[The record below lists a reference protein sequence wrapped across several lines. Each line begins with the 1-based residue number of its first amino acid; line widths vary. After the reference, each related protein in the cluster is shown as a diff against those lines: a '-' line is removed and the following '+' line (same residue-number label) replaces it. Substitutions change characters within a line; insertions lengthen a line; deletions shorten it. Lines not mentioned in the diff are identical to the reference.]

1 MSRPAVVG
9 VARYNT
15 GMFPRVVAL
24 VCGLAAAGLG
34 SACATAKAA
43 VATPL
48 PTMVPPDVPPRV
60 IAEYLPDPPLPAEP
74 VSAEAVTPSP
84 RLPRPPRR
92 DVPRTEPAS
101 EEPQG
106 PPVPP
111 AAAPA
116 PQPALALQSTGAG
129 ARADQSVRTLLA
141 QAARDLGRVDYQ
153 ALDADGRAQYDTA
166 RRFMQQADD
175 ALKGRNVMFAG
186 KLADKAATMAA
197 VLVR

>member
-1 MSRPAVVG
+1 M
-9 VARYNT
+9 
-15 GMFPRVVAL
+15 
-24 VCGLAAAGLG
+24 
-34 SACATAKAA
+34 
-43 VATPL
+43 
-48 PTMVPPDVPPRV
+48 
-60 IAEYLPDPPLPAEP
+60 
-74 VSAEAVTPSP
+74 SAEAVTPPP

-92 DVPRTEPAS
+92 DVPRTEPTPD
-101 EEPQG
+101 EPQG
-106 PPVPP
+106 PPALPP
-111 AAAPA
+111 APA

>member
-1 MSRPAVVG
+1 MSRRAIG
-9 VARYNT
+9 VPARYT
-15 GMFPRVVAL
+15 GPMFPRVVAL

-43 VATPL
+43 VPAPL

-74 VSAEAVTPSP
+74 VSTEAVAPPP

-92 DVPRTEPAS
+92 DVPRTEPTPD
-101 EEPQG
+101 EPQG
-106 PPVPP
+106 PPALPP
-111 AAAPA
+111 VPA

-153 ALDADGRAQYDTA
+153 ALDTDGRAQYDTA

-186 KLADKAATMAA
+186 TLADKAATMAA

>member
-1 MSRPAVVG
+1 MSRHAVVAP
-9 VARYNT
+9 ARYNT
-15 GMFPRVVAL
+15 PMFPRVVAL

-34 SACATAKAA
+34 SGCATAKAA
-43 VATPL
+43 APAPL

-60 IAEYLPDPPLPAEP
+60 IAEYPPDPPLPVEP
-74 VSAEAVTPSP
+74 VAAEAVTPPP
-84 RLPRPPRR
+84 RSPRPPRR
-92 DVPRTEPAS
+92 DVVRTEPIAN
-101 EEPQG
+101 EPQG
-106 PPVPP
+106 PPELPPVP
-111 AAAPA
+111 AA
-116 PQPALALQSTGAG
+116 QPALALQSTGAG

-141 QAARDLGRVDYQ
+141 QAARDLGRVDYR
-153 ALDADGRAQYDTA
+153 ALDTDGRAQYDTA